1 MSTAL
6 STVYNHYMTT
16 YAPKSTTRYDAH
28 KKSDLRN
35 VYNSIVKLNKES
47 PWYLP
52 TTGKDVQRYA
62 VDLKEN
68 ARNLHNTIASLGG
81 LDDSELLSKK
91 TAYSTNEDIASANF
105 VGTYTP
111 GMASPSF
118 TLEVQELAT
127 PQENMGRF
135 LDKGKIELAPATY
148 SFDVT
153 INDMNYEFQF
163 SITESET
170 NQAVQERLA
179 RLISTSGVGLRANVL
194 ETDSRTALVI
204 RSESTGLS
212 AGQTALF
219 TVSDQHTSKTKGA
232 VDYFGLDYISH
243 EASNAKFTVNGEA
256 RTSTSNQF
264 TVGRMFDVNLHSTNE
279 AGVPITI
286 GLKNDVDSLTDNVL
300 QLADGYNQFIKAT
313 SDYLNTQPRSKNAI
327 KEMNSIASQYS
338 NAFQSMGVSIT
349 EDGTIQVDKDALG
362 KSIANDEDIT
372 DTFGTLKD
380 FSNRLIQKSQQISLN
395 PMNYVEKKIVAY
407 KNPGRTFVNPY
418 MTSAYS
424 GMMFN
429 SYC

>member
-1 MSTAL
+1 MSMAL
-6 STVYNHYMTT
+6 STVYNHYLTT

-28 KKSDLRN
+28 KKSELRN

-62 VDLKEN
+62 IDLKEN

-81 LDDSELLSKK
+81 LEDSELLSKK
-91 TAYSTNEDIASANF
+91 TAYSTNPDIASASF
-105 VGTYTP
+105 VGSYTP

-118 TLEVQELAT
+118 SLEVQEMAT
-127 PQENMGRF
+127 SQENMGRF
-135 LDKGKIELAPATY
+135 LDNGKVELPPATY

-179 RLISTSGVGLRANVL
+179 RLISTSGVGLKASLL
-194 ETDSRTALVI
+194 ETESRSALVI

-212 AGQTALF
+212 EGQKALF
-219 TVSDQHTSKTKGA
+219 SISDAHTSKAKGA
-232 VDYFGLDYISH
+232 VEYFGLDYVSRQ
-243 EASNAKFTVNGEA
+243 ASNAKFTVNGEA

-264 TVGRMFDVNLHSTNE
+264 TLGRLFEVNLHSTS
-279 AGVPITI
+279 AVGSPITI

-313 SDYLNTQPRSKNAI
+313 SDYLSTQPRSKNALR
-327 KEMNSIASQYS
+327 EMNSIASQYS
-338 NAFQSMGVSIT
+338 NAFQSMGVSLS
-349 EDGTIQVDKDALG
+349 EDGTIQIDTDTLG
-362 KSIANDEDIT
+362 KSISNDEDIT
-372 DTFGTLKD
+372 DSFSALKD
-380 FSNRLIQKSQQISLN
+380 FSNRLIQKSEQISLN

-407 KNPGRTFVNPY
+407 KNPGHTFANPY